1 MLECGEVGELEVR
14 GARKHIRS
22 VKSKDF
28 SRPWTRTVQVDRARW
43 RVEVGIQNSHFLV
56 ADTSSFS
63 LLMLMPLGAYD
74 STLPTPDIRLPSETS
89 SSNAAQNEGALSLA
103 FKSNPYLNH
112 NREAFRQNAEAS
124 AHSRPSASETTNMM
138 NELHIQTDLQSL
150 RRRSSVASMDIE
162 PRMVSSASAASFTQ
176 RIPSVRSWLHST
188 AGSVSPGSAISSPMI
203 AAMLDITPLP
213 SPTMAPLES
222 WKAFART
229 RSRASS
235 TSSKAS
241 KIADLPAPTS
251 SNVSAFPPSSP
262 RKKPYSGLHS
272 HTPRSVDGR
281 SMDEDSAHVR
291 NRSISD
297 YTPESIIVPKQRQH
311 AVSTAG
317 PPPDVDQPSS
327 GLQREEFLG
336 VQRGITPSVPKS
348 DFSFANEHMNNRSH
362 EDEPASKRPKV
373 EVYTAKSIST
383 GHPRGYESLRQLG
396 QGTFSKV
403 FLAVRLVVDRK
414 ESVDYS
420 QESTNMAGVRARSR
434 RLVAVKVVE
443 PGPAGGADA
452 DRIEISLRREVE
464 LMKVIQH
471 PSIVHLKAFGTD
483 SSGRALLVMNFCPG
497 GDLFEV
503 ASNQT
508 EILTPPLIR
517 RIFTELVSAVRYL
530 HQKYI
535 VHRDIKLENVLL
547 NIPIQVHRD
556 VPDWQTLD
564 RAVITLTDL
573 GLSRMIPQPPE
584 SPLLETRCGS
594 EDYAA
599 PEILMG
605 QPYDGRQ
612 TDAWA
617 LGVLLYALMEG
628 RLPFDALPGIR
639 GDPAVLKAR
648 TPHRIARCEWG
659 WVRYGDE
666 DNEWDPEKG
675 KELEGAR
682 KCVEGLLKRNT
693 RRTPLTEIRDWPWVR
708 DGIQIDGGLRWV
720 EEENL

>member
-1 MLECGEVGELEVR
+1 MSNIRQSPPSNEAASMLHDL
-14 GARKHIRS
+14 HIR
-22 VKSKDF
+22 
-28 SRPWTRTVQVDRARW
+28 
-43 RVEVGIQNSHFLV
+43 
-56 ADTSSFS
+56 
-63 LLMLMPLGAYD
+63 
-74 STLPTPDIRLPSETS
+74 
-89 SSNAAQNEGALSLA
+89 
-103 FKSNPYLNH
+103 
-112 NREAFRQNAEAS
+112 
-124 AHSRPSASETTNMM
+124 
-138 NELHIQTDLQSL
+138 TDLHNL
-150 RRRSSVASMDIE
+150 RRTSSVASSEYE
-162 PRMVSSASAASFTQ
+162 PRMRSSASAASLTH

-188 AGSVSPGSAISSPMI
+188 AGSVSPGSVISSPMI

-222 WKAFART
+222 WKMLART

-235 TSSKAS
+235 TSSKA
-241 KIADLPAPTS
+241 DLPPSLS
-251 SNVSAFPPSSP
+251 STYAVLSPSSP
-262 RKKPYSGLHS
+262 RRKYLGLHS
-272 HTPRSVDGR
+272 SVNRSSDDRTTEDDNIHT
-281 SMDEDSAHVR
+281 R
-291 NRSISD
+291 NRSVSD
-297 YTPESIIVPKQRQH
+297 YVPEPMVAPKQRQH
-311 AVSTAG
+311 AASSAFPTIDFE
-317 PPPDVDQPSS
+317 PPTPN
-327 GLQREEFLG
+327 LTREEFLAS
-336 VQRGITPSVPKS
+336 QRGITPMVPRS
-348 DFSFANEHMNNRSH
+348 DQSFSGDRATYKTH
-362 EDEPASKRPKV
+362 EDEPAPKRSKTDI
-373 EVYTAKSIST
+373 YSAKSIST
-383 GHPRGYESLRQLG
+383 GAPRAYESLRVLG

-403 FLAVRLVVDRK
+403 FLAVRLVVEKK
-414 ESVDYS
+414 ESIDYGT
-420 QESTNMAGVRARSR
+420 ESTNLAGVRARSR

-452 DRIEISLRREVE
+452 DRIEVSLKREVE

-483 SSGRALLVMNFCPG
+483 SDGRALLVMNFCPG
-497 GDLFEV
+497 GDLFDV

-508 EILTPPLIR
+508 DILTPPLIR

-547 NIPIQVHRD
+547 NIPVQVHPD
-556 VPDWQTLD
+556 VLDWQTLD
-564 RAVITLTDL
+564 RAVVTLTDL
-573 GLSRMIPQPPE
+573 GLSRRIPAPPE

-628 RLPFDALPGIR
+628 RLPFDALPGVR

-666 DNEWDPEKG
+666 DNEWDPDKG
-675 KELEGAR
+675 TDLEGAR

-693 RRTPLTEIRDWPWVR
+693 RRTPLTEIREQPWVK

-720 EEENL
+720 EEENM

>member
-1 MLECGEVGELEVR
+1 ME
-14 GARKHIRS
+14 KHLS
-22 VKSKDF
+22 NAPNQYKTES
-28 SRPWTRTVQVDRARW
+28 
-43 RVEVGIQNSHFLV
+43 
-56 ADTSSFS
+56 
-63 LLMLMPLGAYD
+63 AYD
-74 STLPTPDIRLPSETS
+74 NLPRTPHIRLPSETPS
-89 SSNAAQNEGALSLA
+89 LDAAQDGGATLPATQSNSY
-103 FKSNPYLNH
+103 FKL
-112 NREAFRQNAEAS
+112 NREAFKQNAEAS
-124 AHSRPSASETTNMM
+124 NNFRPSPPSSEATNMM
-138 NELHIQTDLQSL
+138 HELHIKTDLQSL
-150 RRRSSVASMDIE
+150 RRRSSVGSTDIE
-162 PRMVSSASAASFTQ
+162 PRMISSASAASFTQ

-188 AGSVSPGSAISSPMI
+188 AGSVSPGSAISSPQI

-213 SPTMAPLES
+213 SPTMGPLES
-222 WKAFART
+222 WKALART

-235 TSSKAS
+235 TSSKA
-241 KIADLPAPTS
+241 AELPMSIS
-251 SNVSAFPPSSP
+251 SNHSTFSPSSP
-262 RKKPYSGLHS
+262 RKKPYSGLQTHVNR
-272 HTPRSVDGR
+272 RSVDDGNT
-281 SMDEDSAHVR
+281 DENSTHIR

-297 YTPESIIVPKQRQH
+297 YAPELMVVPKQRQH

-317 PPPDVDQPSS
+317 PPPVMDHTNF

-336 VQRGITPSVPKS
+336 AQRGLTSSAPKV
-348 DFSFANEHMNNRSH
+348 DHSFAAAHTDNRTH
-362 EDEPASKRPKV
+362 EDEPVSKRPKV
-373 EVYTAKSIST
+373 EVFTAKSISK
-383 GHPRGYESLRQLG
+383 GHLRAYEPLKQLG

-414 ESVDYS
+414 ESVDYR

-434 RLVAVKVVE
+434 RLVAVKVVQ

-452 DRIEISLRREVE
+452 ERIEVSLKREVE

-483 SSGRALLVMNFCPG
+483 PDGRALLVMNFCPG

-547 NIPIQVHRD
+547 NIPVQVHSD

-564 RAVITLTDL
+564 RAVVTLTDL
-573 GLSRMIPQPPE
+573 GLSRMIPPPPE

-675 KELEGAR
+675 KQLDGAQ
-682 KCVEGLLKRNT
+682 KCVEGLLKRST
-693 RRTPLTEIRDWPWVR
+693 RRIPLTEIRDWPWVR
-708 DGIQIDGGLRWV
+708 DGIQVDGGLRWV
-720 EEENL
+720 EEENV

>member
-1 MLECGEVGELEVR
+1 MDKIRPRRRVGIR
-14 GARKHIRS
+14 NKHI
-22 VKSKDF
+22 
-28 SRPWTRTVQVDRARW
+28 
-43 RVEVGIQNSHFLV
+43 LV
-56 ADTSSFS
+56 ADYLSFS
-63 LLMLMPLGAYD
+63 VLVLMPLAAHNGF
-74 STLPTPDIRLPSETS
+74 SRTPHIRLPSETPGLDAAQDEGAMAPATR
-89 SSNAAQNEGALSLA
+89 SNA
-103 FKSNPYLNH
+103 YLKL
-112 NREAFRQNAEAS
+112 NREAFKQNAEAS
-124 AHSRPSASETTNMM
+124 VYSGASLPTSETTNMM
-138 NELHIQTDLQSL
+138 HELHIKTDLQSL
-150 RRRSSVASMDIE
+150 RRRSSAGSMDVE
-162 PRMVSSASAASFTQ
+162 PRMVSSASAASFAQ

-188 AGSVSPGSAISSPMI
+188 AGSVSPGSTISSPQI

-213 SPTMAPLES
+213 SPTMAPMES
-222 WKAFART
+222 WKALART

-235 TSSKAS
+235 TTSSKA
-241 KIADLPAPTS
+241 AELPMPLSS
-251 SNVSAFPPSSP
+251 SNHSAFTPSSP
-262 RKKPYSGLHS
+262 RKKLYAGLQAHVN
-272 HTPRSVDGR
+272 RSADDR
-281 SMDEDSAHVR
+281 STDEDSTHVR

-297 YTPESIIVPKQRQH
+297 YAPEPMLVPKQRQH
-311 AVSTAG
+311 AVSTTF
-317 PPPDVDQPSS
+317 PPPVMDHSSS

-336 VQRGITPSVPKS
+336 AQRGITPSVPRS
-348 DFSFANEHMNNRSH
+348 ENSFANTHVYNRSH
-362 EDEPASKRPKV
+362 EDESASKRPKA
-373 EVYTAKSIST
+373 EIYTATSIST
-383 GHPRGYESLRQLG
+383 GQLRAYESVRQLG

-414 ESVDYS
+414 ESVDYR

-443 PGPAGGADA
+443 RGPAGGADA
-452 DRIEISLRREVE
+452 ERIEVSLKREVE

-471 PSIVHLKAFGTD
+471 PSIVHLKAFGTGAD
-483 SSGRALLVMNFCPG
+483 GRALLVMNFCPG
-497 GDLFEV
+497 GDLFDL
-503 ASNQT
+503 ASNQA
-508 EILTPPLIR
+508 EILTPPLIQ
-517 RIFTELVSAVRYL
+517 RIFAELISAVRYL

-547 NIPIQVHRD
+547 NIPVQVHRD
-556 VPDWQTLD
+556 VPNWQTLD
-564 RAVITLTDL
+564 RAVVTLTDL
-573 GLSRMIPQPPE
+573 GLSRTIPPPPE

-648 TPHRIARCEWG
+648 TPHRVARCEWG
-659 WVRYGDE
+659 WVRYGDA

-682 KCVEGLLKRNT
+682 RCVEGLLKRNT
-693 RRTPLTEIRDWPWVR
+693 RRVPLTEIRDWPWVR

-720 EEENL
+720 EEEKL

>member
-1 MLECGEVGELEVR
+1 MPNNY
-14 GARKHIRS
+14 I
-22 VKSKDF
+22 
-28 SRPWTRTVQVDRARW
+28 
-43 RVEVGIQNSHFLV
+43 LV
-56 ADTSSFS
+56 ADSFS
-63 LLMLMPLGAYD
+63 SSLLVLMPLDARHAF
-74 STLPTPDIRLPSETS
+74 SRTPHIRLPSETPS
-89 SSNAAQNEGALSLA
+89 FDAAEDERAVSTTSRSNS
-103 FKSNPYLNH
+103 YLH
-112 NREAFRQNAEAS
+112 LNREAFKQNAEAS
-124 AHSRPSASETTNMM
+124 TYFQTSPPTSETTNMM
-138 NELHIQTDLQSL
+138 HELHIKTDLQSL
-150 RRRSSVASMDIE
+150 RRRSSVGSMDVE

-188 AGSVSPGSAISSPMI
+188 AGSVSPGSTISSPQI

-213 SPTMAPLES
+213 SPTMGPLES
-222 WKAFART
+222 WKALART

-235 TSSKAS
+235 TSSKT
-241 KIADLPAPTS
+241 ADLPISIS
-251 SNVSAFPPSSP
+251 SNHSALLPSSP
-262 RKKPYSGLHS
+262 RRKPYLGLQGHI
-272 HTPRSVDGR
+272 TRSVDER
-281 SMDEDSAHVR
+281 STDEESAHAR

-297 YTPESIIVPKQRQH
+297 YAPEPMVVPKQRQH

-317 PPPDVDQPSS
+317 PPLDMDHASS
-327 GLQREEFLG
+327 GLHREEFLG
-336 VQRGITPSVPKS
+336 AQRGITPIVPAS
-348 DFSFANEHMNNRSH
+348 NRSFANEHMNNRSH
-362 EDEPASKRPKV
+362 EEEPASKRPKV
-373 EVYTAKSIST
+373 EVYSAKSISS
-383 GHPRGYESLRQLG
+383 GHLRAYECIRQLG

-403 FLAVRLVVDRK
+403 FLAVRLVVDRA
-414 ESVDYS
+414 ESVDYR
-420 QESTNMAGVRARSR
+420 QESTNMAGVKARSR

-452 DRIEISLRREVE
+452 ERIEVSLKREVE
-464 LMKVIQH
+464 LMKAIQH

-483 SSGRALLVMNFCPG
+483 SDARALLVMNYCPG
-497 GDLFEV
+497 GDLFDV

-508 EILTPPLIR
+508 EVLTPPLIR
-517 RIFTELVSAVRYL
+517 RIFAELVSAVRYL

-547 NIPIQVHRD
+547 NIPVQVHRD

-564 RAVITLTDL
+564 RAVVTLTDL
-573 GLSRMIPQPPE
+573 GLSRTIPPPPE

-682 KCVEGLLKRNT
+682 RCVEALLKRNT
-693 RRTPLTEIRDWPWVR
+693 RRVALTEIRDWPWVR
-708 DGIQIDGGLRWV
+708 DGIKIDGGLRWV

>member
-1 MLECGEVGELEVR
+1 MKKDDNPVAEVVSL
-14 GARKHIRS
+14 
-22 VKSKDF
+22 
-28 SRPWTRTVQVDRARW
+28 
-43 RVEVGIQNSHFLV
+43 
-56 ADTSSFS
+56 S
-63 LLMLMPLGAYD
+63 LLVLILLGWHD
-74 STLPTPDIRLPSETS
+74 GSLRTPHIRLPSETPS
-89 SSNAAQNEGALSLA
+89 FEAALGEAAIAPTTQSKSYLSL
-103 FKSNPYLNH
+103 
-112 NREAFRQNAEAS
+112 NREAFKQNAEAS
-124 AHSRPSASETTNMM
+124 TYSHASPPASETTNMM
-138 NELHIQTDLQSL
+138 HDLHIKTDLQSL

-162 PRMVSSASAASFTQ
+162 PRMASSASAASFTQ

-188 AGSVSPGSAISSPMI
+188 AGSVSPGSVISSPQI

-213 SPTMAPLES
+213 SPTIAPLES
-222 WKAFART
+222 WRALART

-235 TSSKAS
+235 TSSKA
-241 KIADLPAPTS
+241 ADLPMPMS
-251 SNVSAFPPSSP
+251 SNHSAFSPSSP
-262 RKKPYSGLHS
+262 RKKPYSGLHT
-272 HTPRSVDGR
+272 HGPRSVDER
-281 SMDEDSAHVR
+281 STDEESSHGR

-297 YTPESIIVPKQRQH
+297 YAPEPMFAPKQRQH

-317 PPPDVDQPSS
+317 PPPEIENTPS
-327 GLQREEFLG
+327 GLHREEFLG
-336 VQRGITPSVPKS
+336 TQRGITPSVPRS
-348 DFSFANEHMNNRSH
+348 EHAFTNADTNNRSH
-362 EDEPASKRPKV
+362 EDKSLNKRPKA
-373 EVYTAKSIST
+373 EIYSAKSIST
-383 GHPRGYESLRQLG
+383 GHLRAYEPLRQLG

-414 ESVDYS
+414 ESVDYR

-452 DRIEISLRREVE
+452 ERIEVSLKREVE
-464 LMKVIQH
+464 LMKVIKH
-471 PSIVHLKAFGTD
+471 PSIVHLKAFGID
-483 SSGRALLVMNFCPG
+483 SDGRALLVMNFCPG
-497 GDLFEV
+497 GDLFDV
-503 ASNQT
+503 ASNQID
-508 EILTPPLIR
+508 ILTPPLIR
-517 RIFTELVSAVRYL
+517 RIFAELVSAVRYL

-556 VPDWQTLD
+556 VHNWQTLD
-564 RAVITLTDL
+564 RAVVTLTDL
-573 GLSRMIPQPPE
+573 GLSRTIPSPPE

-675 KELEGAR
+675 KDMQGAR
-682 KCVEGLLKRNT
+682 KCVESLLKRNT
-693 RRTPLTEIRDWPWVR
+693 RRAPLTEIRDWPWVR

-720 EEENL
+720 EEENI

>member
-1 MLECGEVGELEVR
+1 MLGCGEADDIEVS
-14 GARKHIRS
+14 GGIDHTRS
-22 VKSKDF
+22 IKSKVLSRLWTTEQVDKI
-28 SRPWTRTVQVDRARW
+28 RPWGP
-43 RVEVGIQNSHFLV
+43 VGIQSGQVLV
-56 ADTSSFS
+56 ADTSSSS
-63 LLMLMPLGAYD
+63 LLVLMPLDAYD
-74 STLPTPDIRLPSETS
+74 NHQRTPDIRLPSDS
-89 SSNAAQNEGALSLA
+89 SYTASARDEGAIPSA
-103 FKSNPYLNH
+103 TKSNPYLDH
-112 NREAFRQNAEAS
+112 NREAFRQNGEAS
-124 AHSRPSASETTNMM
+124 IYPRGSTNETANMM
-138 NELHIQTDLQSL
+138 HELQIRTDLENL
-150 RRRSSVASMDIE
+150 RRRSSTASTDLE
-162 PRMVSSASAASFTQ
+162 PRMVTSTSAASFTQ

-188 AGSVSPGSAISSPMI
+188 AGSVSPGSTISSPLI

-222 WKAFART
+222 WKALART

-235 TSSKAS
+235 TSTQAS
-241 KIADLPAPTS
+241 RVADLPASTS
-251 SNVSAFPPSSP
+251 SNHSALSPSSP
-262 RKKPYSGLHS
+262 RKKSYTGLFS
-272 HTPRSVDGR
+272 HMPRNFEERSLDG
-281 SMDEDSAHVR
+281 DGAHVR

-297 YTPESIIVPKQRQH
+297 YAPEFMAVPKQRQH
-311 AVSTAG
+311 AVSTSG
-317 PPPDVDQPSS
+317 PPPGVDPSGA
-327 GLQREEFLG
+327 GLQREEYRG
-336 VQRGITPSVPKS
+336 AQRGIPPDVSKPDSPSV
-348 DFSFANEHMNNRSH
+348 NEHMHNRSH
-362 EDEPASKRPKV
+362 EDEPANKRPRV
-373 EVYTAKSIST
+373 EVYTAKSIGT
-383 GHPRGYESLRQLG
+383 GNPRGYESLRQLG

-403 FLAVRLVVDRK
+403 FLAVRLVVDKK
-414 ESVDYS
+414 ESVDYRK
-420 QESTNMAGVRARSR
+420 ESTNMAGVRARSR

-452 DRIEISLRREVE
+452 DRIEVSLKREVE
-464 LMKVIQH
+464 LMKLIQH

-483 SSGRALLVMNFCPG
+483 SNGRALLVMNYCPG

-508 EILTPPLIR
+508 EVLTAPLIR
-517 RIFTELVSAVRYL
+517 RIFAELVSAVRYL

-547 NIPIQVHRD
+547 NIPIPVHRD

-564 RAVITLTDL
+564 RAVVTLTDL
-573 GLSRMIPQPPE
+573 GLSRAIPQPPE

-675 KELEGAR
+675 KELEGAQ

-693 RRTPLTEIRDWPWVR
+693 RRTPLTEIRDWPWVK